1 MGAKIP
7 LGVVGKGKKV
17 LPSAKD
23 IATED
28 SFTIKDVVSQAKT
41 VESKFVVGDT
51 KHKATDPEKGSQP
64 PKKQL

>member
-7 LGVVGKGKKV
+7 PRAVGKGKKV

-28 SFTIKDVVSQAKT
+28 SLTIKDVVSQAKT
-41 VESKFVVGDT
+41 VNSKSIVGDT

-64 PKKQL
+64 AKKQL